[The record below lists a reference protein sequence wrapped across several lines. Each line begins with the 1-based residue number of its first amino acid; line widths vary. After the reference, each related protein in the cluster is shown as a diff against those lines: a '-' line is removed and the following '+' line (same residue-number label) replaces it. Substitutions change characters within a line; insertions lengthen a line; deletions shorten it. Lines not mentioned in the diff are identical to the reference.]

1 MPALNRVQLIG
12 RLGKDPEG
20 RFTPTGRK
28 VTSFSLA
35 VDNRWKS
42 ADGEPKQST
51 DWFNI
56 EVWGRLAEICDE
68 YLHKGSLIYV
78 EGRLRIDRYEDE
90 GQTKYFTKIVATTMQ
105 MLDKKGAEE
114 PVMQVEEEAGSY
126 DIMEIE

>member
-28 VTSFSLA
+28 VTAFSLA

-42 ADGEPKQST
+42 VGGEAKQST

-68 YLHKGSLIYV
+68 YLHKGSLIYI
-78 EGRLRIDRYEDE
+78 EGRLKTDRYEDE
-90 GQTKYFTKIVATTMQ
+90 GQVKYFTKVVASAMQ
-105 MLDKKGAEE
+105 MLDKKAADE
-114 PVMQVEEEAGSY
+114 PVMQVEEESGNY
-126 DIMEIE
+126 DLMEID

>member
-28 VTSFSLA
+28 VSGFSLA

-68 YLHKGSLIYV
+68 YLHKGSLVFI

>member
-28 VTSFSLA
+28 VSGFSLA

-114 PVMQVEEEAGSY
+114 PVMQVEEEPGSY